1 MSNIFKIYVN
11 NNNEDN
17 ENVLSD
23 LYLFIKN
30 KYFKDD
36 LEESCEALN
45 ESYSE
50 SYIDFLESEIFNK
63 HFVEDFND
71 LDINYLHTFRPKI
84 HFINENI
91 YFDDTIETIKLKLL
105 MSLNNNTSY
114 DAYK

>member
-50 SYIDFLESEIFNK
+50 SYIDFLESEIFTW
-63 HFVEDFND
+63 DFQSV
-71 LDINYLHTFRPKI
+71 LISVQ
-84 HFINENI
+84 
-91 YFDDTIETIKLKLL
+91 TIK
-105 MSLNNNTSY
+105 STIIPNSIY
-114 DAYK
+114 DEKIIEK